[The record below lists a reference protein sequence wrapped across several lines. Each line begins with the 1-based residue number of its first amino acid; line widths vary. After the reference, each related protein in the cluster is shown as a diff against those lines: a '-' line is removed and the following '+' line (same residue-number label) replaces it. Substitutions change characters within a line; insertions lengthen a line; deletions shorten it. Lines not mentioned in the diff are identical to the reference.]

1 MGTCFPSNRF
11 TLRLS
16 WVLCFLNYYS
26 IYVKKVDVCLKFW
39 IVEIQ
44 YFLWK
49 CKLQCTCSCKYCLMM
64 EFVWW
69 GDCFCNLS
77 FFFSHNKNAQGIRYG
92 IRPMRRSDIPSVY
105 ALVAEMEWNIEISY
119 LEFVFNIDPTGLVV
133 VVKDDGELIGE
144 NHKN

>member
-1 MGTCFPSNRF
+1 MRG
-11 TLRLS
+11 L
-16 WVLCFLNYYS
+16 FLQF
-26 IYVKKVDVCLKFW
+26 IF
-39 IVEIQ
+39 
-44 YFLWK
+44 
-49 CKLQCTCSCKYCLMM
+49 
-64 EFVWW
+64 
-69 GDCFCNLS
+69 

-133 VVKDDGELIGE
+133 VVKDDGEVIGE